1 MKDLIK
7 LCKLRISLL
16 SSFSAA
22 AGFALSPFHEWPRLI
37 PLISGVFI
45 LACGACALNQYQ
57 ERDIDSR
64 MPRTCNRPLPSGRI
78 KPLNALLFSVFL
90 LTAGFF
96 ILQFMFGLKTSA
108 LGLFA
113 VVWYNGAYTYLKKK
127 TAFAVIPGA
136 LTGAAPPAIGWIA
149 GGGMPS
155 DPQLLTLCFFFFM
168 WQVPHFWL
176 LIMNYGGEYKSA
188 GLPSLTG
195 IFTRAQL
202 LRIIFIWIVCTSVSG
217 LLISANKLINSAFI
231 NCVLAALSL
240 WLSWCGAGFLKD
252 RSAAGPLFFRKIN
265 IYMFTVLV
273 LIFAG
278 ALLV

>member
-1 MKDLIK
+1 MTAYIN

-16 SSFSAA
+16 ASLSAA
-22 AGFALSPFHEWPRLI
+22 AGFALSPFHAWPRLI

-57 ERDIDSR
+57 ERDLDAL
-64 MPRTCNRPLPSGRI
+64 MPRTCNRPLPSGEIR
-78 KPLNALLFSVFL
+78 PLNALLFSVFL
-90 LTAGFF
+90 LTSGFF
-96 ILQFMFGLKTSA
+96 MLLLTFGFKASA
-108 LGLFA
+108 PGLFA
-113 VVWYNGAYTYLKKK
+113 VVWYNGVYTFLKKK
-127 TAFAVIPGA
+127 TAFAAIPGA

-155 DPQLLTLCFFFFM
+155 DPHLLTLCFFFFM

-176 LIMNYGGEYKSA
+176 LIFNYGDEYKRA
-188 GLPSLTG
+188 GLPSVTG
-195 IFTRAQL
+195 VFTRAQL
-202 LRIIFIWIVCTSVSG
+202 LRIIFIWIICTSVSG

-231 NCVLAALSL
+231 NFILVYLSA
-240 WLSWCGAGFLKD
+240 WLVWCGAGFLRD

-265 IYMFTVLV
+265 IYMFAVLV